1 MIQIQKSQFDMA
13 SVSENM
19 QFKGCNIDK
28 TDCFLNP
35 IALRKA
41 KIVYNFDLS
50 ECNSVRTV
58 IFLHIHIVYSFG
70 LSECNRVRTVIFLHI
85 FAFEWI
91 LEIAHLIY
99 AIV

>member
-1 MIQIQKSQFDMA
+1 MIWP
-13 SVSENM
+13 SVSDGPENM

-35 IALRKA
+35 TALRKA
-41 KIVYNFDLS
+41 KIVYNFGLS

-58 IFLHIHIVYSFG
+58 ILLHIHIVYSFG
-70 LSECNRVRTVIFLHI
+70 LSECNKVRTVIFLHI

-91 LEIAHLIY
+91 LEIAHLI
-99 AIV
+99 